1 MVESI
6 KELRIICQKSRESS
20 SYQMSWSQK
29 KLYRSISI
37 YITKL
42 CLKIGITANQAT
54 FISFCI
60 AIMAGIFLT
69 FGHALYWIIGA
80 LLVYLF
86 SLFDHV
92 DGEIARYN
100 RSASPTGAYL
110 DAIVGFA
117 MAFIY
122 LPICMC
128 FGIYSALQNTAVLKL
143 GFFVVGSIFLLRSSG
158 LLEYRI
164 HSKTSFSYEDLMRID
179 STGKS
184 KLKVLMKWGM
194 LLFGEWFTIMLL
206 VVAIIDLF
214 VSPFIVSHIPF
225 IDSLTVNARYLHL
238 ALYGIAMLVAAIIR
252 IVYAIRVGVKL
263 RLI

>member
-117 MAFIY
+117 MVFIY

-128 FGIYSALQNTAVLKL
+128 FGIYSALKDVTVFQL

-158 LLEYRI
+158 LLAHPIFSRAGL
-164 HSKTSFSYEDLMRID
+164 SYEQLMA
-179 STGKS
+179 GKS
-184 KLKVLMKWGM
+184 KLEVLIKWGM
-194 LLFGEWFTIMLL
+194 LLFGEWFTIVLL

-214 VSPFIVSHIPF
+214 ISPFIIGHIPF
-225 IDSLTVNARYLHL
+225 VGSLVVNARYLYF
-238 ALYGIAMLVAAIIR
+238 ALYGAAMLIAAIVRIFYIIR
-252 IVYAIRVGVKL
+252 GGVKV
-263 RLI
+263 RPI